1 MTVVIT
7 YLAKDNAK
15 ARYRAR
21 RAAKREQMEADARL
35 ARKIAVASTG
45 CSLTVSRAISSP
57 SLRSKHESGSACL
70 PEVALYQAG
79 HRTVRKDATHIIK

>member
-21 RAAKREQMEADARL
+21 RAAKREQMESDARL

-45 CSLTVSRAISSP
+45 CSLTVSRAINSP
-57 SLRSKHESGSACL
+57 SLRDRHESTSQCL
-70 PEVALYQAG
+70 PEIAIFAAG
-79 HRTVRKDATHIIK
+79 YRNSKDIVTAR